1 MRKSITILKRNS
13 FIHKNKEYEFD
24 RIDEIIN
31 SLKKDRKIIILEEE
45 LYAKHFDFKEKNRF
59 KINHFVDEKIKNEF
73 PQNGDI
79 VYDYDKKGNVI
90 SIYSMKGGERINK
103 ISEGAKNIDVIPIQ
117 FIIKEVMIKTF
128 NNKILNCN
136 ILTNFN
142 GCYYYISFK
151 NGLYYCGFVEKSKE
165 MIFNKIVENHDIAKI
180 YIDNISQYEF
190 LEQKY
195 QIIKMNM
202 GDLINDR
209 IYEK

>member
-13 FIHKNKEYEFD
+13 FIHKNKEYDFD
-24 RIDEIIN
+24 RIDEIVN
-31 SLKKDRKIIILEEE
+31 SFKKNRKIIILEEE

-79 VYDYDKKGNVI
+79 VYDYEKKGNVI

-103 ISEGAKNIDVIPIQ
+103 ISEGAKNVGVIPIQ
-117 FIIKEVMIKTF
+117 FIIKEVIIKMF
-128 NNKILNCN
+128 NNKVLDCN
-136 ILTNFN
+136 ILINFKQ
-142 GCYYYISFK
+142 CYYYISFK
-151 NGLYYCGFVEKSKE
+151 SGLYYCGFVEKNKE
-165 MIFNKIVENHDIAKI
+165 MIFNKIVENQDIAKI
-180 YIDNISQYEF
+180 YIDNISEYEF

-195 QIIKMNM
+195 QIIKVNM